1 MKEDFLHYVWKFQKF
16 LHAHLK
22 TVQGDSLQV
31 IHVGFHNQHDGP
43 DFFNAQIYI
52 ADLKWVGS
60 VEIYLKSSDW
70 YRHNHH
76 KDDAYNNVILHVVW
90 EDDIAVCRSDGSHL
104 PTLVLSENV
113 PKRLLENLAD
123 TFSKKVDFIPCEAHF
138 SKFPSSL
145 FQLWKERLF
154 VARLEEKSQ
163 RIQSL
168 LTATKNDWEAVLFL
182 LLSRNFGLNINGE
195 AFFEMAKSIPFKVIR
210 KLQQDEMALEALL
223 LGQAGLL
230 SDETPSVYGQNLW
243 KEFKYL
249 QQKFSL
255 PPSTVAVR
263 FMRLRPQNFP
273 SIRLVQLAQLYTSSQ
288 QLFAKIFE
296 GKTFHVQWM
305 TSVGVSSFW
314 KTHYTFEKAAKARD
328 KKITPAFVDL
338 LKINT
343 LIPLYF
349 CYIKFK
355 GKDPTAKVFDFM
367 LEIKPENNAIV
378 AGYQALGAKAN
389 NALDTQSFLQLKKE
403 YCALKKCLLCSVG
416 VHLLNHPD

>member
-16 LHAHLK
+16 LHSRLK

-43 DFFNAQIYI
+43 DSSNAQIYI

-60 VEIYLKSSDW
+60 VEIHLKSSDW

-90 EDDIAVCRSDGSHL
+90 EDDIAVCREDGSLL
-104 PTLVLSENV
+104 PTLVLKEYIPVS
-113 PKRLLENLAD
+113 LLENHKRA
-123 TFSKKVDFIPCEAHF
+123 FSKTIDFIPCEVNF
-138 SKFPSSL
+138 NKVPSPL

-168 LTATKNDWEAVLFL
+168 LAATKNDWEAVLFL

-210 KLQQDEMALEALL
+210 KLQQDERALEALL

-230 SDETPSVYGQNLW
+230 ATAKSSVYGAGLW
-243 KEFKYL
+243 DEFKYL
-249 QQKFSL
+249 QHKFSL
-255 PPSTVAVR
+255 PSSNISVR

-273 SIRLVQLAQLYTSSQ
+273 TIRLVQLAQLYASSQ

-296 GKTFHVQWM
+296 AKTLSVQWM
-305 TSVGVSSFW
+305 TKVGVSPFW
-314 KTHYTFEKAAKARD
+314 KTHYTFDKVSKTRE
-328 KKITPAFVDL
+328 KKITSAFVDL
-338 LKINT
+338 LQVNT

-349 CYIKFK
+349 CYQRSK
-355 GKDPTAKVFDFM
+355 GKDPNAKVFELM
-367 LEIKPENNAIV
+367 QAIKPEKNV
-378 AGYQALGAKAN
+378 VVEGFQALGVNAN
-389 NALDTQSFLQLKKE
+389 NALDTQSFLHLKKG
-403 YCALKKCLLCSVG
+403 YCELKKCLLCSVG
-416 VHLLNHPD
+416 VHLLNHPE